1 MLTVTK
7 SGSVKSPKVVDTV
20 IAQVKGGV
28 SLNVANL
35 IAGAIVIEGTPLTA
49 PTDGKRTIC
58 KQAKILSGSTTT
70 AIKVESTFNHF
81 KVGDVIGAKT
91 AGKAY
96 AISSITTANGI
107 STLNVGT
114 AIDAVT
120 EGAHIYEMAA
130 EAASNTSAL
139 KNAPDTILES
149 AFVAPVESTTA
160 WLMADACTRADVKEG
175 FIGTEYLALLS
186 QVKVVKY

>member
-1 MLTVTK
+1 MQTVTK

-28 SLNVANL
+28 SVNVANL
-35 IAGAIVIEGTPLTA
+35 VEGAIVIEGTPLTA
-49 PTDGKRTIC
+49 PTAGKRTIC

-70 AIKVESTFNHF
+70 AIKVGSVFNHF

-96 AISSITTANGI
+96 DITGITVANGI
-107 STLNVGT
+107 ATIVPST
-114 AIDAVT
+114 AIDTVT

-130 EAASNTSAL
+130 VGATGSAL

-149 AFVAPVESTTA
+149 AFVAPVAAATA

-175 FIGTEYLALLS
+175 FIGAEYLAVLP